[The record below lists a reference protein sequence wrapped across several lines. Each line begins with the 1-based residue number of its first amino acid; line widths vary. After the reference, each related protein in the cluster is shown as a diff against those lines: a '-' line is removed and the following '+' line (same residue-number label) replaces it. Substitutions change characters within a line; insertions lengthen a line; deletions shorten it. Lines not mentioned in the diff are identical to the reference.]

1 MARIPETGD
10 SSVVSMAEYDK
21 RAKRISGNTSEIAE
35 DLKKTR
41 QATSLR
47 LIETAERKASTPR
60 LTLVGSGEE
69 PAGTD

>member
-1 MARIPETGD
+1 MARTPENGE

-47 LIETAERKASTPR
+47 LIENAERKASGPH
-60 LTLVGSGEE
+60 LTLVEPGED
-69 PAGTD
+69 PAGRD